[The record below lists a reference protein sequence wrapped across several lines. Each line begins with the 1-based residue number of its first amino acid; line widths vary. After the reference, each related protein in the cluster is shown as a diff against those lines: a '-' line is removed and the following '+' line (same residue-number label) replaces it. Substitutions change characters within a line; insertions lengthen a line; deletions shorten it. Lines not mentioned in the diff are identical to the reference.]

1 MQRLDPTREDAFTHS
16 GTYNNNVL
24 TMAAGLAGLH
34 QVYSSEAAV
43 RLNAGGDRLRA
54 RLNAAAEQHGAP
66 IQVLGQGSMLCFHPQ
81 REPIRRPA
89 DHAGV
94 SPNLRKLMHL
104 EMNLRGFYLA
114 RRGFMSLSLPL
125 TDADHDALV
134 QAFEGY
140 MEDYSGVLAT
150 MP

>member
-1 MQRLDPTREDAFTHS
+1 LEAYDPVPIRVHS
-16 GTYNNNVL
+16 ANGAT
-24 TMAAGLAGLH
+24 
-34 QVYSSEAAV
+34 AV
-43 RLNAGGDRLRA
+43 RFQREPA
-54 RLNAAAEQHGAP
+54 RHGAP

-140 MEDYSGVLAT
+140 MEDYFGVLAT